1 MNRPRLYIFGAAAAV
16 LIGLWVLG
24 HPGTPMFYPAFAGSP
39 YMDPHMA
46 EFGFDYGCGYG
57 HRFCR
62 WVEGIER
69 GVGALTGNP
78 YQPPF
83 ADPTQLGELK
93 STLGITQ
100 AQEADWDT
108 YEAALQGGVM
118 AVERDQDS
126 LPVFSWFRPHGAH
139 FVDAMIMN
147 EEAQKQSAAITVA
160 AQSLLSKL
168 TPEQQAKAR
177 YMLPGLPAGPN
188 PFIGIE

>member
-1 MNRPRLYIFGAAAAV
+1 
-16 LIGLWVLG
+16 
-24 HPGTPMFYPAFAGSP
+24 
-39 YMDPHMA
+39 
-46 EFGFDYGCGYG
+46 
-57 HRFCR
+57 
-62 WVEGIER
+62 
-69 GVGALTGNP
+69 
-78 YQPPF
+78 
-83 ADPTQLGELK
+83 
-93 STLGITQ
+93 
-100 AQEADWDT
+100 
-108 YEAALQGGVM
+108 M